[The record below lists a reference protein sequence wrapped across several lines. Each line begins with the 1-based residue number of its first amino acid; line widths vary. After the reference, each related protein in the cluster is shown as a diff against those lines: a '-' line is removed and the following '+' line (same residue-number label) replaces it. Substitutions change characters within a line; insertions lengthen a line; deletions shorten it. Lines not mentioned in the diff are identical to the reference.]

1 MPPRYFFFASLP
13 RKIFALIPRFPASAT
28 SWCLYA
34 RLAGVHRPG
43 KVDWLSQE
51 DDFSLVSLVHSRD
64 ALYQGRFPGGV
75 VADQLD
81 DFAWIHVQAD
91 VIYGGEATKALDQ
104 ISYR

>member
-1 MPPRYFFFASLP
+1 MP
-13 RKIFALIPRFPASAT
+13 ALRESI
-28 SWCLYA
+28 
-34 RLAGVHRPG
+34 GPG
-43 KVDWLSQE
+43 KVNWLSQA

-64 ALYQGRFPGGV
+64 ALYQGFSGGV
-75 VADQLD
+75 VADQPD